1 MSTCIAS
8 WVRTLTV
15 ASQAS
20 YGLAG
25 PPAGDGFPA
34 PANGGAYAGDAA
46 GYQAAGY
53 QAAGYYQTGGVCG
66 GYAAGGGG
74 YQAAGNAG
82 EGYAGGGE
90 GYASGGEGY
99 QVDGEG
105 GMERSNRAVADRR

>member
-25 PPAGDGFPA
+25 PPAGDGFPP
-34 PANGGAYAGDAA
+34 PANGGAYAGGSA

-90 GYASGGEGY
+90 GY

-105 GMERSNRAVADRR
+105 GMERSNRAAAHRR